1 MERVR
6 LSPGDARTPMSPLSS
21 AAVRA
26 ADVQKPLKNSGLP
39 DPISRKE
46 SSTKSGLALLLER
59 DPVVITGVGAV
70 SAAGHGGSPLWEALE
85 AGRSGAR
92 WCELPKPGGG
102 FLKCPGFPAM
112 RLEWA
117 DHPWGGMARRLDA
130 GGRMALHAAH
140 EAALQAG
147 IFHNAARPAA
157 DGKLAPD
164 SLRLGVILGT
174 SRGPKGKW
182 EEAEELL
189 RAGRRMKPTLA
200 ATTTLAAG
208 SGALAQALGARGP
221 SWTVSAACASGA
233 FAIAAAA
240 EQIALG
246 NADIMIAGGAD
257 QSLNAVVCSG
267 LAAAGV
273 LAHGREDAAELCRPF
288 CEDRTGLVPG
298 DGAGMLVLESLSSA
312 RRRGAAPLGVLSG
325 WGLAMDADGLAGMDA
340 GGAGLQRAMTAALK
354 MAGLAPEDI
363 GYINA
368 HGTGTMTNDA
378 AEAAAIRAVFGRRMP
393 PCSSSKAV
401 TGHCL
406 GATPAL
412 EAALC
417 LEALWR
423 GALPRAFPMPVGAG
437 GIDGMDQMDR
447 TMPQSGLNCGIR
459 LSTGGPAAAL
469 RHALSNSAGFWG
481 FQASLIL
488 SLWDAA
494 VKPV

>member
-1 MERVR
+1 
-6 LSPGDARTPMSPLSS
+6 MSPISS
-21 AAVRA
+21 AAGCA
-26 ADVQKPLKNSGLP
+26 ADAQKSVEDSGP
-39 DPISRKE
+39 TEVIFHTANPA
-46 SSTKSGLALLLER
+46 KSGLALLLER

-70 SAAGHGGSPLWEALE
+70 SAAGLGGGALREALE
-85 AGRSGAR
+85 AGRSAAR
-92 WCELPKPGGG
+92 WCDLPKPGGG
-102 FLKCPGFPAM
+102 FLKCPGFPAVE
-112 RLEWA
+112 LDWA
-117 DHPWGGMARRLDA
+117 NQPWAGMARRLDA
-130 GGRMALHAAH
+130 GGKMALWAAH
-140 EAALQAG
+140 EAVLQAG
-147 IFHNAARPAA
+147 VFDDAARCGQ
-157 DGKLAPD
+157 DRKLLKPD

-189 RAGRRMKPTLA
+189 RSGRRMKPTLA

-208 SGALAQALGARGP
+208 TGALAQALGARGP

-246 NADIMIAGGAD
+246 NADVMIAGGAD

-273 LAHGREDAAELCRPF
+273 LAHGRENAAELCRPF

-312 RRRGAAPLGVLSG
+312 LRRGAVPLAVLSG
-325 WGLAMDADGLAGMDA
+325 WGVAMDADGLAGMDA
-340 GGAGLQRAMTAALK
+340 GGAGLQRAMTTALK
-354 MAGLAPEDI
+354 MAGLAEEDI

-368 HGTGTMTNDA
+368 HGTGTVTNDA
-378 AEAAAIRAVFGRRMP
+378 AEAAAIRAVFGSEMP

-412 EAALC
+412 EAVLC
-417 LEALWR
+417 LEALRR
-423 GALPRAFPMPVGAG
+423 GALPCAFPLPEEAG
-437 GIDGMDQMDR
+437 KMDLMDGMDTMDPTR
-447 TMPQSGLNCGIR
+447 FLEGGPQPEMSCGIR
-459 LSTGGPAAAL
+459 LSTGGPVAGL
-469 RHALSNSAGFWG
+469 RHTLSNSAGFWG

-488 SLWDAA
+488 SRWDAA
-494 VKPV
+494 VGPP